1 MHRTTIAA
9 MARLILVAVLAL
21 LAGGCLDTD
30 VAIRFT
36 DANHGQIEERIVLS
50 DRLSQLNADA
60 MESWKSQI
68 EQQARQMGGSVR
80 ESDGDVLLKVPFFN
94 NRDLTEKFNRLV
106 SGFQVGPQGALPEQ
120 GQSVA
125 RLTAT
130 RDCNVLVAQ
139 RNRLSLDVDLRSL
152 QQVSQ
157 AGMQLRQINGLL
169 DGTLRLSAPSPIVKA
184 NEPSLLSCLF
194 DGAANRLAL
203 VQPNNPSGGR
213 ALEWRIDPERA
224 NHLDVAFWVPNP
236 LGVGAILIA
245 ILVGVGLILQPM
257 FPL

>member
-1 MHRTTIAA
+1 MYKTLAPL
-9 MARLILVAVLAL
+9 ARLILVAVLAL

-50 DRLSQLNADA
+50 DRLSQLDSDA
-60 MESWKSQI
+60 MERWKSQI
-68 EQQARQMGGSVR
+68 KQQVQQMGGTAR
-80 ESDGDVLLKVPFFN
+80 ESDGDLRLKVPFFN
-94 NRDLTEKFNRLV
+94 NRDLTDKFNRLV
-106 SGFQVGPQGALPEQ
+106 SGFEVGPQGLLSEP
-120 GQSVA
+120 GQSIA
-125 RLTAT
+125 RFTAT

-169 DGTLRLSAPSPIVKA
+169 DGTLRLSAPSPVVEA

-194 DGAANRLAL
+194 DGAANQLTL
-203 VQPNNPSGGR
+203 NQSNNRSDSR
-213 ALEWRIDPERA
+213 ALEWHIDPERA

-236 LGVGAILIA
+236 LGVGAVLIA
-245 ILVGVGLILQPM
+245 VLVGVGLILQPM